1 MIKLEKLLA
10 ALALSCLTVA
20 GCGGGTVEKPP
31 VPDNPTA
38 PPAPATQDE
47 VFKYEPAA
55 VQGMRFEPEALGL
68 PGMWKISI
76 PKRANLK
83 KQRKIAA
90 KDKASVPDLQI
101 LAGLAWQE
109 SRTVAA
115 KARKEPDDA
124 KKAKLDEQVTALRTE
139 ARDAL
144 RKAYEKA
151 GEGKADEV
159 TLKLLSVAELTL
171 GNQDAAAKA
180 YAEIAQRF
188 AAEGASNAKI
198 WLANIYLSQNKLT
211 DAAKVVE
218 GWQLAAPMDP
228 MGAYVLAWVR
238 FRQRRYTESTPAI
251 VYAATGWKSATGK
264 RVVQNDSLLFLS
276 RAGVPVERA
285 AQMEMQIVGD
295 DKGDQYK
302 ALYNLSKGYE
312 FSGYED
318 LAAVTLKMLLDGKVQ
333 PVPARDQVI
342 FRAELAYDSLKIG
355 DPAGC
360 ADAAIAAHQKLAECG
375 DACKQDAANMTNAIK
390 TYATLLH
397 TLYAHSLDESY
408 YAPAKK
414 LYDYYLAIPG
424 QDDTD
429 VIKGYASR
437 LDDTK
442 ANADPS
448 KGKLDKDETQKLLKL
463 RLNAVKACYES
474 VLGAEPQL
482 AGTVTLT
489 VQVADTGEVTGAV
502 SDPAKGAAGLAAV
515 GGCLVDR
522 AKAWRFPGRTLKG
535 VTALVQPF
543 TLSPAP
549 AAQ

>member
-1 MIKLEKLLA
+1 MIKVEDLFA
-10 ALALSCLTVA
+10 ALVAASLTVA
-20 GCGGGTVEKPP
+20 GCGGGQVEKPP

-55 VQGMRFEPEALGL
+55 VQGMRFEPQALGL

-76 PKRANLK
+76 PKRASLK
-83 KQRKIAA
+83 KQRRIAA
-90 KDKASVPDLQI
+90 KAKASVPDLQI

-109 SRTVAA
+109 SRAVAA

-124 KKAKLDEQVTALRTE
+124 KKATLDEQVTALRTE
-139 ARDAL
+139 VRDAL

-159 TLKLLSVAELTL
+159 TLKLLSVADLTL
-171 GNQDAAAKA
+171 GDQDAAAKD

-188 AAEGASNAKI
+188 AAEGATNAKI
-198 WLANIYLSQNKLT
+198 WLTNIYLQQNKLA

-218 GWQLAAPMDP
+218 GWKPEAPMDP
-228 MGAYVLAWVR
+228 MGAYVLGWVR
-238 FRQRRYTESTPAI
+238 FRQRNYAEATPAI
-251 VYAATGWKSATGK
+251 VYAAKGWKSATGK
-264 RVVQNDSLLFLS
+264 RVVQNDTLLFLS
-276 RAGVPVERA
+276 RAGTPVDQA
-285 AQMEMQIVGD
+285 APVVTAMIGD
-295 DKGDQYK
+295 DKGEQYK

-318 LAAVTLKMLLDGKVQ
+318 LAAGTLKMLLEGKVQ

-397 TLYAHSLDESY
+397 TLYAHSLDETY
-408 YAPAKK
+408 YTAAKK
-414 LYDYYLAIPG
+414 LYDYYLAIPD
-424 QDDTD
+424 QQDTD
-429 VIKGYASR
+429 VLKGYASR
-437 LDDTK
+437 LEDTK

-448 KGKLDKDETQKLLKL
+448 KGKLDKDETAKLLGL
-463 RLNAVKACYES
+463 RRNAGKACYES
-474 VLGAEPQL
+474 VLGTEPDL

-489 VQVADTGEVTGAV
+489 VQVADTGEVKGAV
-502 SDPAKGAAGLAAV
+502 SDPAKGAEGLAAV

-543 TLSPAP
+543 NLSPAP
-549 AAQ
+549 AKQ